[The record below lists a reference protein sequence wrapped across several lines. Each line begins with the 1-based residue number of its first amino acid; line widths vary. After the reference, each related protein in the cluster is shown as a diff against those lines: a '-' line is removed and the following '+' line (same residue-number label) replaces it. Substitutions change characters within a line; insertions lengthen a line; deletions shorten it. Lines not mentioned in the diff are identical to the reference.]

1 MHIHGSQNAPRHF
14 NYRSFYM
21 TTHYSRCPAHSLSF
35 DLYKNRPQAASMLAP
50 FRLLESEDDRNE
62 IRRNIRT
69 HFSLNYTFL
78 LFSLAFLKLK
88 YNFFKP
94 KCLHHDRGLGEETK
108 DLKETK
114 DTIFSA
120 ELEIALLVLPLQL
133 IILSHFHHISVYR
146 QAHLNNVPYRRKPP
160 QMHIS
165 PTS

>member
-88 YNFFKP
+88 YNFFQTEVP
-94 KCLHHDRGLGEETK
+94 SSWSRTRRRNEGLEGNQRHNF
-108 DLKETK
+108 
-114 DTIFSA
+114 FSGA
-120 ELEIALLVLPLQL
+120 W
-133 IILSHFHHISVYR
+133 
-146 QAHLNNVPYRRKPP
+146 NC
-160 QMHIS
+160 
-165 PTS
+165 PTSTSITTYHPFSFSPYFSLQTSPSE